1 MKSSLFRYSLVF
13 VLALTFFGCW
23 KERKETTTKGEVDVF
38 VDESVF
44 PVIKQQEEK
53 FESLYA
59 QAKVNLH
66 SLTTREAIVRFLNV
80 ETTKVIITFRPMNG
94 EEQSV
99 AQRAGLKFQEMK
111 IALDGVVLIVNKAN
125 PVESLRTTQLDSIF
139 RGVTTKW
146 NELGW
151 KNSSYSIGTSIPD
164 QNSGAFEVMAVK
176 ILHGEKFGPVAN
188 ITSSADSLIEYVEQ
202 YENGLGFLSIGQLR
216 GKDENVKIL
225 AISNPNAPDS
235 LHREGEY
242 FTPHQAH
249 MYRGYYPITSEVYV
263 YSRADKFNVGT
274 GFVSFIASAA
284 GQKYFLNYG
293 LVPATMPVRLVELT
307 KREINP

>member
-1 MKSSLFRYSLVF
+1 MSKVIRYSLLILF
-13 VLALTFFGCW
+13 SLTLFGCW
-23 KERKETTTKGEVDVF
+23 TERKETTTKGEVDIF
-38 VDESVF
+38 VDESVY
-44 PVIKQQEEK
+44 PVVKQQEEK

-59 QAKVNLH
+59 QAKVHLH

-94 EEQSV
+94 EEQAV
-99 AQRAGLKFQEMK
+99 AQRAGLQFQEIK
-111 IALDGVVLIVNKAN
+111 LALDGVVMIVNQAN

-139 RGVTTKW
+139 RGVTTTW

-151 KNSSYSIGTSIPD
+151 KNSSYSINTSIPN
-164 QNSGAFEVMAVK
+164 QNSGAFEVVAVT
-176 ILHGEKFGPVAN
+176 ILNGQKFGPVAN
-188 ITSSADSLIEYVEQ
+188 ISSSADSIIKYVEQ
-202 YENGLGFLSIGQLR
+202 YENALGFLSIGQLR

-249 MYRGYYPITSEVYV
+249 LYRGYYPITSEVYV

-274 GFVSFIASAA
+274 GFAAFIASSA
-284 GQKYFLNYG
+284 GQKYFLNHG

-307 KREINP
+307 KKEINP

>member
-1 MKSSLFRYSLVF
+1 MKNNVFRFSFAV

-23 KERKETTTKGEVDVF
+23 KEPTETTTRGEVDVF

-44 PVIKQQEEK
+44 PIVKQQEEK

-94 EEQSV
+94 EERAV
-99 AQRAGLKFQEMK
+99 AERAGLKFQEMK
-111 IALDGVVLIVNKAN
+111 IALDGVVMIVNKAN

-151 KNSSYSIGTSIPD
+151 KNSSYFISTSIPD
-164 QNSGAFEVMAVK
+164 QNSGAFEVVAVSV
-176 ILHGEKFGPVAN
+176 LNGQKFGPVAN
-188 ITSSADSLIEYVEQ
+188 ITSSADSMIHYVEQ
-202 YENGLGFLSIGQLR
+202 YENAIGFLSISELR
-216 GKDENVKIL
+216 GKDENVNIL
-225 AISNPNAPDS
+225 ALSNPNAPDS
-235 LHREGEY
+235 LHVEGEY

-249 MYRGYYPITSEVYV
+249 MYRGFYPILSEVYF
-263 YSRADKFNVGT
+263 YSRADQYNVGT
-274 GFVSFIASAA
+274 GFVAFIASAP
-284 GQKYFLNYG
+284 GQKYFLDYG

-307 KREINP
+307 KREIIQ